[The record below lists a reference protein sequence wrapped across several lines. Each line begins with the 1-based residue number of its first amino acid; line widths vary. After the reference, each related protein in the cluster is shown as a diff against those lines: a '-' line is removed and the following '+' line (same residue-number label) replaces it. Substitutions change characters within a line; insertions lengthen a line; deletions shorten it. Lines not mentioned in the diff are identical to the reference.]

1 MSQDLILSL
10 IVFAFVGSMTPGPN
24 NTMLLAS
31 GVNFGFSRTRAHML
45 GVTIGFT
52 VMVLAV
58 GLGIGRVFSLFPP
71 LYTVMHVVSI
81 AYLLWLAW
89 RIATA
94 GSTDP
99 IIGDEARPMT
109 FIEAAL
115 FQWVNPKGWMVALSV
130 AANYV
135 TPDNLWADV
144 TVLSLVFLIISLIST
159 SSWALF
165 GTSLRPFLA
174 DAQAMR
180 VFNVAMAL
188 ALVASLWPIVRDMA
202 S

>member
-1 MSQDLILSL
+1 MSQELVLSL
-10 IVFAFVGSMTPGPN
+10 ITFAFVAGMTPGPN

-31 GVNFGFSRTRAHML
+31 GVNFGFGRTRPHIL
-45 GVTIGFT
+45 GVVIGFT
-52 VMVLAV
+52 IMMLAV

-71 LYTVMHVVSI
+71 LYEVLRIVSVG
-81 AYLLWLAW
+81 YLLWLAW

-115 FQWVNPKGWMVALSV
+115 FQWVNPKGWMVCLSV

-135 TPDNLWADV
+135 APDRLSADV
-144 TVLSLVFLIISLIST
+144 TILSLVFLLISSISA
-159 SSWALF
+159 SSWAFF
-165 GTSLRPFLA
+165 GASLRPLLQNA
-174 DAQAMR
+174 RSMR
-180 VFNVAMAL
+180 IFNVAMAV
-188 ALVASLWPIVRDMA
+188 ALVASLWPIIRDMI
-202 S
+202 

>member
-1 MSQDLILSL
+1 MSHELFISL
-10 IVFAFVGSMTPGPN
+10 IIFAFVSAITPGPN

-31 GVNFGFSRTRAHML
+31 GVNFGFMRTRPHIL
-45 GVTIGFT
+45 GVIIGFT

-58 GLGIGRVFSLFPP
+58 AFGVGRAFSLFPP
-71 LYTVMHVVSI
+71 LYSVLRVISI

-99 IIGDEARPMT
+99 IVSDEARPMT
-109 FIEAAL
+109 FTEAAL
-115 FQWVNPKGWMVALSV
+115 FQWVNPKGWMVCLSV

-135 TPDNLWADV
+135 TPDDLWVDV
-144 TVLSLVFLIISLIST
+144 AILSAVFTAASVVSA

-165 GTSLRPFLA
+165 GTSLRPLLR
-174 DAQAMR
+174 DERSMR
-180 VFNVAMAL
+180 IFNVAMAL
-188 ALVASLWPIVRDMA
+188 ALVASLWPIVKEMM
-202 S
+202 